1 MRLRL
6 ISHPPTPVMLFTIA
20 FVPRDLQPFPLNWD
34 SQLSI
39 LSAADL
45 ELPRSVYALDSSAW
59 LTEILEDVTFDVV
72 SLTVSVLF
80 TDGHTEDWPLMDRAC
95 IDALEDV
102 LNNLRPAIQRPT
114 PTPPPAPPSSP
125 ILHVFKKPAKH
136 KKQRSLLMQLVQY
149 ITPFTPTPHILT
161 LQTRSLIPNST
172 PPQLPSVAPPPPPPP
187 CEPSTMD
194 DPWIVAKELR
204 QNARSSLLDTY
215 RRFVVQEL
223 KSRLPSAGYTV
234 WIAQSTLRRTEDHM
248 ASLTDS
254 PSSTISL
261 PLPELSSFDCQTA
274 IVPEDLFA
282 YEDDPDA
289 ASETVATESDG
300 SSVHTP
306 DSTCAFP
313 RGTLIALDL
322 ADPNA
327 EAFAALSRRALRLRE
342 HLLRVDVARRNAAAD
357 EAALLAV
364 AEVRGRRRAWLN
376 RQLRGG
382 AHLSDLGFATPV
394 RSSQLVRHAPL
405 SSEQLSTWSPN
416 LSIVSSRLF
425 PVVEDVEGESD
436 DVWGPLEK
444 ATILVPMRRH
454 TPIRTRTRSL
464 WNLNGPPELDIAED
478 GAMELGPPVLVVP
491 PPAVTA
497 VPSSAPTV
505 VAPLPEHELDLELGA
520 VDGSFV
526 NGKEVEYECGEWLP
540 GILLESR

>member
-6 ISHPPTPVMLFTIA
+6 ISHPPTPMMLFTIS
-20 FVPRDLQPFPLNWD
+20 FIPTDLHPLPLNWD
-34 SQLSI
+34 SQLAI

-45 ELPRSVYALDSSAW
+45 EQPRSVYALDSSAW
-59 LTEILEDVTFDVV
+59 LTEILEEVTFDVV
-72 SLTVSVLF
+72 SLTVSVVF

-102 LNNLRPAIQRPT
+102 LNDLRPAIQRPT
-114 PTPPPAPPSSP
+114 PTRPSAPPSSP
-125 ILHVFKKPAKH
+125 IAPVFKKPAKH
-136 KKQRSLLMQLVQY
+136 KKQRSLLMQLVQ
-149 ITPFTPTPHILT
+149 
-161 LQTRSLIPNST
+161 SLIPNSS
-172 PPQLPSVAPPPPPPP
+172 PPQLPLVAPPPPPPP
-187 CEPSTMD
+187 CQPFTEGALNSS
-194 DPWIVAKELR
+194 WIMTKELR
-204 QNARSSLLDTY
+204 QRARSSLLDTY
-215 RRFVVQEL
+215 RRFVIQEL

-234 WIAQSTLRRTEDHM
+234 WIAQSTLQRTEEHM

-274 IVPEDLFA
+274 TVPEDLFA
-282 YEDDPDA
+282 YDDEPDA

-306 DSTCAFP
+306 DSTCAFR
-313 RGTLIALDL
+313 RGTPAAFTL

-342 HLLRVDVARRNAAAD
+342 HLLRIDVARRNAVAD
-357 EAALLAV
+357 DAALLAV

-382 AHLSDLGFATPV
+382 AYLSDLGFATPV

-405 SSEQLSTWSPN
+405 SSEHLSASWPN

-425 PVVEDVEGESD
+425 PVVEDVEGEL

-444 ATILVPMRRH
+444 ATVIVPARRH
-454 TPIRTRTRSL
+454 AVVRMRTTSVRD
-464 WNLNGPPELDIAED
+464 LNGPPELDLADD

-491 PPAVTA
+491 PPAVIP
-497 VPSSAPTV
+497 VPYSAPTV
-505 VAPLPEHELDLELGA
+505 VTPLPGHELDLELGA

-540 GILLESR
+540 GIMLESR